1 MKSVDKEKL
10 WEEYQRTKSSELRDQ
25 IIIEYAPLVKLVAG
39 RLSMYLGYNVEYEDL
54 VSYGIFGLID
64 AIDKFDLGKE
74 VKFETYA
81 SLRIRGTI
89 LDQIRKMDWIPRT
102 VRQKQKR
109 IDEAIKQIE
118 MRTGKTAQDEE
129 IAVELGI
136 TGDELLNW
144 QSQLKVT
151 NIVSLNEYVEQGTE
165 PVMDARNNSHFIQP
179 EESVQEEELKKM
191 LSESMDLLTE
201 KEKRVILL
209 YYYEELTLKEISVIL
224 EVSESRVSQ
233 LHTKALLKMR
243 KKMGNYLGI
252 LTD

>member
-1 MKSVDKEKL
+1 MKTVDREKL
-10 WEEYQRTKSSELRDQ
+10 WGEYQKNPSSALREKL
-25 IIIEYAPLVKLVAG
+25 ITEYAPLVKVVAG

-64 AIDKFDLGKE
+64 AIDKFDPGKD

-81 SLRIRGTI
+81 SLRIRGSI

-109 IDEAIKQIE
+109 IEEAIKNIE
-118 MRTGKTAQDEE
+118 ARTGRAAADEE
-129 IAVELGI
+129 IAGEIGIAAAELN
-136 TGDELLNW
+136 EW

-151 NIVSLNEYVEQGTE
+151 NVVSLNEFVEQGGE
-165 PVMDARNNSHFIQP
+165 PVMDA
-179 EESVQEEELKKM
+179 
-191 LSESMDLLTE
+191 LTE
-201 KEKRVILL
+201 KERKVILL
-209 YYYEELTLKEISVIL
+209 YYYEELTLKEISNIL

-243 KKMGNYLGI
+243 KKMGSYMGI
-252 LTD
+252 LTE